1 MSKGTKIL
9 ITILVLI
16 TIVSLVV
23 ATIAIA
29 KLSEFVVNDSFG
41 EKSDNVESDE
51 PIYKDSID
59 TKNDNINAV
68 EENTNNSNLSQEEF
82 DNIVKDKIEGY
93 MNLDN
98 HMYASSDGA
107 LASEY
112 LGFYSSYEEIGKN
125 TKKVDGVLKTN
136 IKYEDFINKVTKYM
150 TKEMFDSMVYSTCY
164 INNNGM
170 LDVNISAAGRST
182 YKVSSVS
189 LLSKS
194 EDIYTYSVKYN
205 SYSGDFS
212 INDAII
218 TLKVKKVGNEYVVC
232 GRG

>member
-9 ITILVLI
+9 IMILI
-16 TIVSLVV
+16 FIIIVSLVIV
-23 ATIAIA
+23 VIRKV
-29 KLSEFVVNDSFG
+29 KLDEFVVNDSLD
-41 EKSDNVESDE
+41 EKTDNIELDESV
-51 PIYKDSID
+51 YKDNGNTNID
-59 TKNDNINAV
+59 NSYIEK
-68 EENTNNSNLSQEEF
+68 NTNNSNLSQAEI

-93 MNLDN
+93 LNLSS

-136 IKYEDFINKVTKYM
+136 IRYEDFINKVTKYM
-150 TKEMFDSMVYSTCY
+150 TKEMFESMVYSTCY
-164 INNNGM
+164 INNKGM
-170 LDVNISAAGRST
+170 LDVNISAAPRST
-182 YKVSSVS
+182 DKVISVN

-194 EDIYTYSVKYN
+194 EDVYTYSVKHN
-205 SYSGDFS
+205 TYSGDSSF
-212 INDAII
+212 NDVTI
-218 TLKVKKVGNEYVVC
+218 TLKVKKVENEYVVC